1 MRTKTGTVL
10 ILLGLILLAGAMA
23 LYLYNDR
30 EDRAAAEASRNLM
43 PQLVESI
50 VLRTE
55 GQQERPNSDS
65 PDSAASG
72 ENETPDVA
80 VPPEE
85 RVMPVVEVDGHGY
98 IGFLSIPSLGLE
110 LPVMA
115 DWSYPQLRIAPCR
128 YTGDSNRDDLVI
140 MAHNYARHFG
150 GLSQLREGDV
160 VAFTDM
166 NAKTITYTVVAL
178 DILPPSAVDE
188 MIAGDYDL
196 TLFTCTFGGQ
206 SRVTV
211 RCQRAE
217 EGISF

>member
-128 YTGDSNRDDLVI
+128 YTGSVRGEDMVV
-140 MAHNYARHFG
+140 MAHNYDSHFG
-150 GLSQLREGDV
+150 PISGLQIGDSVLFVDMDGRTIPYQV
-160 VAFTDM
+160 VGKD
-166 NAKTITYTVVAL
+166 V
-178 DILPPSAVDE
+178 LPPTAVDE
-188 MIAGDYDL
+188 MTSGEFDL
-196 TLFTCTFGGQ
+196 TLFTCTYGGA

-211 RCQRAE
+211 YCNRTDK
-217 EGISF
+217 